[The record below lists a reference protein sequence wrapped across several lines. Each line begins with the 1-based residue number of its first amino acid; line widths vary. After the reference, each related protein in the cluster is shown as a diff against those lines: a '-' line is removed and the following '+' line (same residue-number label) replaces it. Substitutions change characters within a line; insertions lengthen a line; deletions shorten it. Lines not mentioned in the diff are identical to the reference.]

1 MEGVAHGRNNGRP
14 CQFLHE
20 AAKIRVYRAFDV
32 GCSHISVLD
41 MLLREL
47 LGHVPHSRRFTQLW
61 SDSLL
66 KVCRSGG
73 GSTVELKHPK
83 MLCPNTSTCNPGH
96 IFKINRS
103 WRPRRLSSCNMH
115 SQRISRQPHAHD
127 LGRDLRER
135 TCKRC
140 PAPTI
145 KQESMERGKH
155 TNICK
160 KMKNK

>member
-1 MEGVAHGRNNGRP
+1 MGETTTAHVNFCMRPRKSEYIGHLMLDVLIFGTRHVASRTFGP
-14 CQFLHE
+14 CSS
-20 AAKIRVYRAFDV
+20 R
-32 GCSHISVLD
+32 
-41 MLLREL
+41 
-47 LGHVPHSRRFTQLW
+47 RRFTQLW

-66 KVCRSGG
+66 KVCRRGG

-140 PAPTI
+140 RAPTI

-160 KMKNK
+160 KMKKQINR